1 VKVQGPPANASSTP
15 ISFAVSDDVFRD
27 SGGRENYMKSS
38 HAGQIEL
45 GVSPMLSR
53 SGNKPR
59 MPESP
64 TPKSH
69 LVEVSPRISGGKYAQ
84 YSTKWSPGSQE
95 ARTLR
100 RRRSTRFNREN
111 RKATNE
117 NAKLEHNLYDQPYG
131 LQSPMS
137 SKRMVEIFLNS
148 RRPQMGADL
157 SDDGTSEPAFL

>member
-1 VKVQGPPANASSTP
+1 VKVQRPPANASSTP
-15 ISFAVSDDVFRD
+15 ISLAVSDDVFRD

-45 GVSPMLSR
+45 GVSPMLPR

-69 LVEVSPRISGGKYAQ
+69 LFEVSPRISGGKYAQ

-100 RRRSTRFNREN
+100 RRQSTRFNREN

-137 SKRMVEIFLNS
+137 SKRTVEIFLNS
-148 RRPQMGADL
+148 RRRQMGADL

>member
-1 VKVQGPPANASSTP
+1 
-15 ISFAVSDDVFRD
+15 
-27 SGGRENYMKSS
+27 
-38 HAGQIEL
+38 
-45 GVSPMLSR
+45 MLSR

-59 MPESP
+59 IPESP

-69 LVEVSPRISGGKYAQ
+69 LAEISPKMNSGKYTQ

-117 NAKLEHNLYDQPYG
+117 NAKLEQQNIYEQPYG

-148 RRPQMGADL
+148 RRRQMGADL
-157 SDDGTSEPAFL
+157 ADDGTSEPAFL